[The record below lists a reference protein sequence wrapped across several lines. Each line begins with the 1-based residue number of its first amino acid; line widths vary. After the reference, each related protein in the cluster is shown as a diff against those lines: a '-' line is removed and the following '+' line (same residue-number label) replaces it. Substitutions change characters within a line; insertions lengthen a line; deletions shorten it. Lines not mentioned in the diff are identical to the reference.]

1 MIDDFAE
8 NGLLASA
15 IDGFVAREPQRQMA
29 SKVANAITQQQSL
42 VVEAGTGTGKTFA
55 YLVPALRSDK
65 KVIISTGSK
74 NLQDQLYSKDLPI
87 IKKALNYTGKV
98 ALLKGRSNY
107 LCLDKLSHQYAAAGD
122 LDKTQRVDLARVKQW
137 SIKTKDGDI
146 SKCAT
151 VAEDNTVWPLL
162 TSTNDNCLGNECPH
176 YNDCYVVKARRKA
189 LGSDVVVVNHHL
201 FLADVVVKDTG
212 FGELIP
218 QADVMIFDEA
228 HQLPDLACHYFGE
241 QLTSRQLFDLAK
253 EIILCYRTEV
263 KDMSQLQQCADKLQ
277 KSVQDLRLVIHDQ
290 NNNGTHHTAP
300 TQPGKNQ
307 KSNKGNLRYLLNQPK
322 VKEELS
328 YLFEALIFCQEV
340 LKLAE
345 GRSSALDNCLER
357 VVQYQ
362 NLLKKLTE
370 TQITGFSYWYECS
383 YYNFTLALTPL
394 SVADKF
400 TELLTQRKGSW
411 IFTSATLS
419 VDNQL
424 AYFTRRLGLSQAES
438 LILESPFDYLH
449 QTMLCVPR
457 YLPSPNEQGNAEKLS
472 KILLPV
478 IEANQGRC
486 FFLCTSHAMM
496 NALAKI
502 FREQLLLPV
511 LVQGETSKVKLLE
524 QFITAGNALL
534 IATSSFWEGI
544 DVRGDT
550 LSCVIID
557 KLPFT
562 SPDDPLIK
570 ARMEDCQMQGG
581 DAFNDVQLPEAVI
594 TLKQGVGRLIRHH
607 DDRGAIIICDNRL
620 VMRPYG
626 ATFINSLPPS
636 PRTRS
641 IDKVIDFLLS
651 NTHH

>member
-1 MIDDFAE
+1 M
-8 NGLLASA
+8 LAKA
-15 IDGFVAREPQRQMA
+15 INGFVAREPQRNMA
-29 SKVANAITQQQSL
+29 SKVSESIKKQRSL

-65 KVIISTGSK
+65 KVILSTGSK
-74 NLQDQLYSKDLPI
+74 NLQEQLFSKDLPI
-87 IKKALNYTGKV
+87 IKKALNYTGKI
-98 ALLKGRSNY
+98 ALLKGRANY
-107 LCLDKLSHQYAAAGD
+107 LCLERLYHQYAAAGD
-122 LDKTQRVDLARVKQW
+122 LDKDLRVDLVRVKNW

-146 SKCAT
+146 SKCTT
-151 VAEDNTVWPLL
+151 VTEENLIWPIL
-162 TSTNDNCLGNECPH
+162 TSTNDNCLGSDCEH
-176 YNDCYVVKARRKA
+176 YSDCYVVKARKRA
-189 LGSDVVVVNHHL
+189 LNADVVVVNHHL

-218 QADVMIFDEA
+218 KADVMIFDEA

-253 EIILCYRTEV
+253 EINLVYRTEV

-277 KSVQDLRLVIHDQ
+277 KCTQDLRIVINQ
-290 NNNGTHHTAP
+290 
-300 TQPGKNQ
+300 QPP
-307 KSNKGNLRYLLNQPK
+307 KGNLRFLFNQEA
-322 VKEELS
+322 VKKEIS
-328 YLFEALIFCQEV
+328 YLVDALDFCHEV
-340 LKLAE
+340 LLLTV
-345 GRSSALDNCLER
+345 GRSTTLDNCFER
-357 VVQYQ
+357 INQY
-362 NLLKKLTE
+362 NTLLKRLQE
-370 TQITGFSYWYECS
+370 TNVTGFSYWYES
-383 YYNFTLALTPL
+383 SHNYFVFALTPL

-424 AYFTRRLGLSQAES
+424 DYFTKRLGLINADS
-438 LILESPFDYLH
+438 LILESPFDYIN
-449 QTMLCVPR
+449 QTILCVPR
-457 YLPSPNEQGNAEKLS
+457 YIPSPNEQGNAEKLAN
-472 KILLPV
+472 ILLPV
-478 IEANQGRC
+478 IEANNGRC
-486 FFLCTSHAMM
+486 FFLCTSYVMM
-496 NALAKI
+496 NALAKQ
-502 FREQLLLPV
+502 FRELTKLPV

-524 QFITAGNALL
+524 QFIHTGNALL

-607 DDRGAIIICDNRL
+607 NDRGAVIICDNRL

-636 PRTRS
+636 PRTRD
-641 IDKVIDFLLS
+641 INKVINFLITKS
-651 NTHH
+651 

>member
-8 NGLLASA
+8 NGLLAQA
-15 IDGFVAREPQRQMA
+15 IDGFVAREPQRNMA
-29 SKVANAITQQQSL
+29 SKVSESIKKQRSL

-65 KVIISTGSK
+65 KVILSTGSK
-74 NLQDQLYSKDLPI
+74 NLQEQLFSKDLPI
-87 IKKALNYTGKV
+87 IKKALNYTGKI
-98 ALLKGRSNY
+98 ALLKGRANY
-107 LCLDKLSHQYAAAGD
+107 LCLERLYHQYAAAGD
-122 LDKTQRVDLARVKQW
+122 LDKDLRVDLVRVKNW

-146 SKCAT
+146 SKCTT
-151 VAEDNTVWPLL
+151 VTEENLIWPIL
-162 TSTNDNCLGNECPH
+162 TSTNDNCLGSDCEH
-176 YNDCYVVKARRKA
+176 YSDCYVIKARKRA
-189 LGSDVVVVNHHL
+189 LNADVVVVNHHL

-218 QADVMIFDEA
+218 KADVMIFDEA

-253 EIILCYRTEV
+253 EINLVYRTEV

-277 KSVQDLRLVIHDQ
+277 KCTQDLRIAINQ
-290 NNNGTHHTAP
+290 
-300 TQPGKNQ
+300 QPP
-307 KSNKGNLRYLLNQPK
+307 KGNLRFLFNQEA
-322 VKEELS
+322 VKKEIS
-328 YLFEALIFCQEV
+328 YLVDALDFCHEV
-340 LKLAE
+340 LLLTV
-345 GRSSALDNCLER
+345 GRSTTLDNCFER
-357 VVQYQ
+357 INQY
-362 NLLKKLTE
+362 NTLLKRFQE
-370 TQITGFSYWYECS
+370 TNVTGFSYWYES
-383 YYNFTLALTPL
+383 SHNYFVFALTPL

-424 AYFTRRLGLSQAES
+424 DYFTKRLGLTNADS
-438 LILESPFDYLH
+438 LILESPFDYIN
-449 QTMLCVPR
+449 QTILCVPR
-457 YLPSPNEQGNAEKLS
+457 YIPSPNEQGNAEKLAN
-472 KILLPV
+472 ILLPV
-478 IEANQGRC
+478 IEANNGRC
-486 FFLCTSHAMM
+486 FFLCTSYAMM
-496 NALAKI
+496 NALAKQ
-502 FREQLLLPV
+502 FRELTKLPV

-524 QFITAGNALL
+524 QFIHTGNALL

-607 DDRGAIIICDNRL
+607 NDRGAIIICDNRL

-636 PRTRS
+636 PRTRD
-641 IDKVIDFLLS
+641 INKVINFLITKS
-651 NTHH
+651 

>member
-1 MIDDFAE
+1 MINDFAE
-8 NGLLASA
+8 NGLLATA
-15 IDGFVAREPQRQMA
+15 IDGFVAREPQRNMA
-29 SKVANAITQQQSL
+29 SKITDFIQKQKSL
-42 VVEAGTGTGKTFA
+42 VIEAGTGTGKTFA
-55 YLVPALRSDK
+55 YLVPALRSGK

-74 NLQDQLYSKDLPI
+74 NLQDQLYNKDLPI
-87 IKKALNYTGKV
+87 IKKALNYTGKI

-107 LCLDKLSHQYAAAGD
+107 LCLDKLSQHYAAAGD
-122 LDKTQRVDLARVKQW
+122 LDKSMRVDLSRVKQW

-146 SKCAT
+146 SKCTT
-151 VAEDNTVWPLL
+151 VTEDNLIWPIL
-162 TSTNDNCLGNECPH
+162 TSTNDNCLGSECSH
-176 YNDCYVVKARRKA
+176 YESCYVVKARRKA
-189 LGSDVVVVNHHL
+189 LNADIVVVNHHL

-241 QLTSRQLFDLAK
+241 QLSSRQLFDLAK
-253 EIILCYRTEV
+253 EITLCYRTEV

-277 KSVQDLRLVIHDQ
+277 KAVQDLRIHIHDQ
-290 NNNGTHHTAP
+290 N
-300 TQPGKNQ
+300 
-307 KSNKGNLRYLLNQPK
+307 SKGNLRSLLNQPK
-322 VKEELS
+322 IVEELS
-328 YLFEALIFCQEV
+328 YLFDALSFCQEV

-357 VVQYQ
+357 AVQYDR
-362 NLLKKLTE
+362 LLKRLTE
-370 TQITGFSYWYECS
+370 TQVTGFSYWYESS
-383 YYNFTLALTPL
+383 YHNFTLALTPL
-394 SVADKF
+394 SVVDKF
-400 TELLTQRKGSW
+400 TQLMAERQGSW

-424 AYFTRRLGLSQAES
+424 DYFTGRLGLLDAES
-438 LILESPFDYLH
+438 LILESPFDYQH
-449 QTMLCVPR
+449 QTILCVPR
-457 YLPSPNEQGNAEKLS
+457 YIPSPNEKGNAEKLS
-472 KILLPV
+472 DILLPV
-478 IEANQGRC
+478 IEANKGRC

-496 NALAKI
+496 NALATL
-502 FREQLLLPV
+502 FREKTQLPV
-511 LVQGETSKVKLLE
+511 LMQGETSKVKLLE
-524 QFITAGNALL
+524 QFVTAGNALL

-570 ARMEDCQMQGG
+570 ARMEDCQLQGG
-581 DAFNDVQLPEAVI
+581 DPFNEVQLPEAVI

-607 DDRGAIIICDNRL
+607 KDRGAIIICDNRL

-641 IDKVIDFLLS
+641 VKKVIDFLLPS
-651 NTHH
+651 

>member
-1 MIDDFAE
+1 MIDDFSE
-8 NGLLASA
+8 NGLLAQT
-15 IDGFVAREPQRQMA
+15 IQGFVAREPQRNMA
-29 SKVANAITQQQSL
+29 SKVSESIKKQKSL

-74 NLQDQLYSKDLPI
+74 NLQEQLFSKDLPI
-87 IKKALNYTGKV
+87 IKKALDYTGKIS
-98 ALLKGRSNY
+98 LLKGRANY
-107 LCLDKLSHQYAAAGD
+107 LCLERLYHQYAAAGD
-122 LDKTQRVDLARVKQW
+122 LDKGLRVDLARVKNW

-146 SKCAT
+146 SKCTT
-151 VAEDNTVWPLL
+151 VTEDNAIWPIL
-162 TSTNDNCLGNECPH
+162 TSTNDSCLGSDCEH
-176 YNDCYVVKARRKA
+176 YNDCYVVKARKRA
-189 LGSDVVVVNHHL
+189 MNADIVVVNHHL

-218 QADVMIFDEA
+218 KAEVMIFDEA
-228 HQLPDLACHYFGE
+228 HQLPDLACHYFGQ

-253 EIILCYRTEV
+253 EINLTYRTEV

-277 KSVQDLRLVIHDQ
+277 KCTQDLRLVI
-290 NNNGTHHTAP
+290 
-300 TQPGKNQ
+300 NQ
-307 KSNKGNLRYLLNQPK
+307 QASKGNLRFLFNQEP
-322 VKEELS
+322 VKKEIA
-328 YLFEALIFCQEV
+328 YLFDTLNFCHEV
-340 LKLAE
+340 LLLAV
-345 GRSSALDNCLER
+345 GRSSTLDNCFER
-357 VVQYQ
+357 VNQYKT
-362 NLLKKLTE
+362 LLNRLTE
-370 TQITGFSYWYECS
+370 THVTGFSYWYES
-383 YYNFTLALTPL
+383 THHHFVFALTPL
-394 SVADKF
+394 SVSDKF
-400 TELLTQRKGSW
+400 TELLTERKGSW

-419 VDNQL
+419 VNNQL
-424 AYFTRRLGLSQAES
+424 DYFTQRLGLTNADS

-449 QTMLCVPR
+449 QTIMCVPR
-457 YLPSPNEQGNAEKLS
+457 YMPSPNEHGIAEKLVEL
-472 KILLPV
+472 LLPV
-478 IEANQGRC
+478 IEANNGRC
-486 FFLCTSHAMM
+486 FFLCTSYAMM
-496 NALAKI
+496 NALAKQ
-502 FREQLLLPV
+502 FRELTALPV

-524 QFITAGNALL
+524 QFINSGNALL

-570 ARMEDCQMQGG
+570 ARMEDCQLQGG

-626 ATFINSLPPS
+626 AIFLNSLPPS
-636 PRTRS
+636 PRTR
-641 IDKVIDFLLS
+641 DLNKVIDFLLAK
-651 NTHH
+651 H